1 MRGLRFW
8 TGGLLVLAGTFAGDA
23 ARAQD
28 SAPAS
33 GESVIL
39 IAPELPANLVNPAGR
54 AVVLTAPIM
63 DGEAYLGDAT
73 LTLGAD
79 GSASFSAARLLAL
92 LDPRLNS
99 QASDVLHSRLA
110 ANGRLTNTDLTGAGI
125 TIRYNPQTL
134 QVEMDIAASSR
145 AASVIALGS
154 ALGRTV
160 NYMEPANFSAYLNVR
175 GSLDWVQQGQDDADE
190 GLSAP
195 VMFIDGAARWKGV
208 VLEGEL
214 NLQPDAPGAD
224 YQRRGTRLVYDDRD
238 RLVRWS
244 AGDQQTVAYGFQS
257 APEIAGLGVSRRYSI
272 LDPQTVIR
280 PRGSRSFQLDRRSMV
295 EVRINGQLVRRIELD
310 PGVFDLQDFPFAQG
324 ANDVELT
331 ITDDTGRTERA
342 NFNIF
347 LDQAQLAEGLS
358 EFAFYAGALAP
369 LGFHGPVYSDTP
381 AFSGFYR
388 RGISDRLT
396 LGANLQADTHGWMG
410 GGEIVLA
417 TPIGSLAGLA
427 SASHV
432 EDVGGGWAGLLNFQR
447 TFASGGIS
455 ADTLTLSVEA
465 RSKDFAPIGNRLP
478 ENPYSLIVGASYG
491 RSLTYDLYAGIDAR
505 YSRGRGDEV
514 DVQSLRGMVSWNI
527 APNLSFTGDVTYE
540 KDIRGTN
547 LGTLLSLTYRLGRR
561 SSLRGDYDSRYDRAR
576 VSYQT
581 FGGTGLGSYTLNA
594 DVEHSDIGTGA
605 SVNANYYGNR
615 AELGFSHFGIFERDL
630 GASTGQRSS
639 LRFGTSL
646 AMADGAATVGRPIYD
661 AFALV
666 KAHRAIRDNEILVD
680 PTGDSASASTGALGT
695 ALQPSLSSYSDRS
708 LIISAPEAAINLDL
722 GQGAFRLFPPYR
734 AGYLLTVGS
743 DYNVSATGRLLD
755 AAGQPVSLVSGTA
768 HELAHPDREP
778 LALFT
783 NRDGRFGLIGL
794 APGRWRIELV
804 GAEGAVYE
812 IEIPADQDIIQ
823 LGEVRPGS

>member
-1 MRGLRFW
+1 MGGLRFW
-8 TGGLLVLAGTFAGDA
+8 TSGVLVLAGAWAGEA
-23 ARAQD
+23 AKAQEGA
-28 SAPAS
+28 APS
-33 GESVIL
+33 DSVIL
-39 IAPELPANLVNPAGR
+39 IAPDLPANQINPAGR
-54 AVVLTAPIM
+54 AVVLTAPVM
-63 DGEAYLGDAT
+63 DAEAYLGDAT
-73 LTLGAD
+73 VTLGTD
-79 GSASFSAARLLAL
+79 GSASFSASRLLAL
-92 LDPRLNS
+92 LEPRLNTQS
-99 QASDVLHSRLA
+99 LEVLRTRLA
-110 ANGRLTNTDLTGAGI
+110 ANGRLTSADLTGAGI
-125 TIRYNPQTL
+125 SIRYNPQTL

-145 AASVIALGS
+145 SASVIGLGDGP
-154 ALGRTV
+154 GRTV
-160 NYMEPANFSAYLNVR
+160 SYMQPAEFSAYLNVR
-175 GSLDWVQQGQDDADE
+175 GSLDWVQQGENAADE

-214 NLQPDAPGAD
+214 NLQPDSPGAD
-224 YQRRGTRLVYDDRD
+224 YQRRGTRLVYDDRE

-244 AGDQQTVAYGFQS
+244 AGDQLTVAYGFQS

-310 PGVFDLQDFPFAQG
+310 PGTYDLQDFPFAQG
-324 ANDVELT
+324 ANNVELT

-358 EFAFYAGALAP
+358 EFAFYAGVLSP
-369 LGFHGPVYSDTP
+369 LGAHGPVYSDTP

-410 GGEIVLA
+410 GGEVVLA
-417 TPIGSLAGLA
+417 TPFGSLAGLA

-432 EDVGGGWAGLLNFQR
+432 EGVGSGWAGLLNFQR
-447 TFASGGIS
+447 TFANGGIA
-455 ADTLTLSVEA
+455 ADTLTLSAEA
-465 RSKDFAPIGNRLP
+465 RSRDFAPIGIRAP

-505 YSRGRGDEV
+505 YSKGRGDEP

-527 APNLSFTGDVTYE
+527 APNLSFTGDLTYE
-540 KDIRGTN
+540 KDRRGTN

-561 SSLRGDYDSRYDRAR
+561 SSLRADYDSRYDRAR
-576 VSYQT
+576 LSYQT

-615 AELGFSHFGIFERDL
+615 AELGFSHFGIFEQDL

-646 AMADGAATVGRPIYD
+646 AMADGAVSIGRPVYD

-666 KAHRAIRDNEILVD
+666 KAHRSIRDHEVLVD
-680 PTGDSASASTGALGT
+680 PTGDSAAASTGALGT
-695 ALQPSLSSYSDRS
+695 ALQPSLASYSDRS
-708 LIISAPEAAINLDL
+708 LIVSAPEAPINLDL
-722 GQGAFRLFPPYR
+722 GAGAFRLFPPYR
-734 AGYLLTVGS
+734 AGYLLMVGS

-755 AAGQPVSLVSGTA
+755 AEGQPVSLVSGTA
-768 HELAHPDREP
+768 RELDHPDREP

-783 NRDGRFGLIGL
+783 NHDGRFGLVGL
-794 APGRWRIELV
+794 APGRWRIELA
-804 GAEGAVYE
+804 GAEGLAYE
-812 IEIPADQDIIQ
+812 IEIAPDAEVLR
-823 LGEVRPGS
+823 LGDVRPGG